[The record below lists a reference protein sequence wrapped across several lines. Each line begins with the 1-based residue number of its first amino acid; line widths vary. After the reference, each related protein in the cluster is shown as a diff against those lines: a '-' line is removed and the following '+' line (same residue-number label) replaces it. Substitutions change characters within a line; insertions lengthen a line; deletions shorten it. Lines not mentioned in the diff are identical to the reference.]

1 MENPEITR
9 LRRALE
15 AETAVREHLQHELD
29 VRNCALDAAS
39 SHFMILDM
47 SRRGWPIV
55 FVNRAIGRDH
65 GYEPAELVGRSAA
78 MLIDRDASA
87 REFGLLHDA
96 VAAGR
101 EARTEL
107 RGRRKDGTTFWLG
120 IFLAPVRN
128 ADGVITHY
136 VGIGADITARLADA
150 ENKRRLQEQL
160 VEEMRQRER
169 IAVELQL
176 AQKLESV
183 GRLAAGIA
191 HEINTPIQYIGDS
204 VYFVES
210 AAFELRGLLD
220 AYRAA
225 LPAPLAEAEQA
236 VDLQFLRAEVPR
248 AFARMRDGVSRVAE
262 IVRALREFAHPD
274 SDEHGAADLNHA
286 LQTTLTVTRNEYKYI
301 ANVEAQLGDIPPVVC
316 GIGQL
321 NQVFLNLIVNAA
333 HAIEEAGRTTETGGL
348 ITVTTK
354 AHEASVEVCIAD
366 NGCGIPGEHLDKI
379 FDPFFTTK
387 AVGKGTGQGLAIA
400 RAIVV
405 DKHGGNLDVQSTVGA
420 GTRFIVRLPIHGRAD
435 PEAA

>member
-1 MENPEITR
+1 MDAGENAS
-9 LRRALE
+9 LRRALA
-15 AETAVREHLQHELD
+15 AEIAARTHLQRELD

-47 SRRGWPIV
+47 AQPGAPIV
-55 FVNRAIGRDH
+55 FVNRAVARDH
-65 GYEPAELVGRSAA
+65 RYEPRELLGKSASL
-78 MLIDRDASA
+78 LIGDESA
-87 REFGLLHDA
+87 RERAAIDDA
-96 VAAGR
+96 IRQGR
-101 EARTEL
+101 DIRTEV

-128 ADGVITHY
+128 AAGDITHY
-136 VGIGADITARLADA
+136 VAIGADITARLAEA

-160 VEEMRQRER
+160 LAEMHERER
-169 IAVELQL
+169 MGVELQL

-191 HEINTPIQYIGDS
+191 HEINTPIQYVGDS
-204 VYFVES
+204 VHFVES
-210 AAFELRGLLD
+210 AAGDLRALLE

-225 LPAPLAEAEQA
+225 APAPLTAAETAA
-236 VDLQFLRAEVPR
+236 DLQFLRAEVPR
-248 AFARMRDGVSRVAE
+248 AFERMKEGIARVAE

-274 SDEHGAADLNHA
+274 SDEHSTADINHA
-286 LQTTLTVTRNEYKYI
+286 LETTLTVTRNESKYI
-301 ANVEAQLGDIPPVVC
+301 ANVETQLAELPPVVC

-333 HAIEEAGRTTETGGL
+333 HAIEQAGKSAETGGV
-348 ITVTTK
+348 ITVSTR
-354 AHEASVEVCIAD
+354 ALPDVVEVCIGD
-366 NGCGIPGEHLDKI
+366 NGCGIPPENQDKI

-405 DKHGGNLDVQSTVGA
+405 DKHRGDIDVQSVVGE
-420 GTRFIVRLPIHGRAD
+420 GTRFTIRLPIVGRAA
-435 PEAA
+435 EAA